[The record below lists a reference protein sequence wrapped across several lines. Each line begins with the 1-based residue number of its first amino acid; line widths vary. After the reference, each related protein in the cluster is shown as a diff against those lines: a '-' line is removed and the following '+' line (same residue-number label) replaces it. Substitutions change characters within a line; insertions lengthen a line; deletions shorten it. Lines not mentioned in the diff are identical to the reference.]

1 MREISS
7 NTHRSVMVNEVLEYL
22 ALDAHLNKSVIDATL
37 GYVGHTKAIL
47 KSGARVLG
55 IEDDPK
61 TFQEALE
68 IINKLQI
75 ANDSRFVK
83 GNFLDID
90 VLARENGFDQVD
102 GVLFDLG
109 VNTRQLTSSDR
120 GFSFS
125 NPDALLDMRLD
136 SSANSLRA
144 SDLLNS
150 LRKDQLIS
158 LFKEFDIK
166 QPTRL
171 SNLIV
176 EKRSIERFE
185 HVSDLL
191 AVLDKLSKK
200 DSKINPA
207 TKVFMALRIAVN
219 SEIDNLKNALPK
231 AFDLLKPEGRLVVI
245 SFHSGE
251 DKISKSFLKDLENK
265 GLGKIVT
272 KRSVRPTNIEIDKNP
287 SARSARLRAIE
298 KI

>member
-1 MREISS
+1 
-7 NTHRSVMVNEVLEYL
+7 MVNEVLEYL